1 MTSASSFLMLA
12 EVRGSDLL
20 PLVLIVSGVSIAIT
34 GGAAWGLFAL
44 AKRLKLKNRR
54 PEGVILAL
62 VFAWMFVVAS
72 VLCAGCGLLT
82 AASG

>member
-1 MTSASSFLMLA
+1 MSSASSILVLA

-20 PLVLIVSGVSIAIT
+20 PLVWIVSGVSIVLT

-54 PEGVILAL
+54 PEGVMLAL
-62 VFAWMFVVAS
+62 VFAWIFVVAS
-72 VLCAGCGLLT
+72 VLCAGCGLLST
-82 AASG
+82 VG